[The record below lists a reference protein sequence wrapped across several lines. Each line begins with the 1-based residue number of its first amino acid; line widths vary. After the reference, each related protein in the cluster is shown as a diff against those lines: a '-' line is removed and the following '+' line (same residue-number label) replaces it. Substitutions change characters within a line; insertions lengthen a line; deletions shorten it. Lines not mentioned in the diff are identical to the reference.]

1 MMEKL
6 KKHISL
12 IVSILIVVGILFY
25 VSRIGSKLSSVIDI
39 IDRDIKKIDL
49 KLDSLNFANKKLKLQ
64 IDSLKLE
71 QKILIK
77 NYYYEY
83 ENINNI
89 KNYDSIVTIIRF
101 KLEQL
106 KSPKFD

>member
-1 MMEKL
+1 MIEKL
-6 KKHISL
+6 EKHISL
-12 IVSILIVVGILFY
+12 IISILIVIGTFIY
-25 VSRIGSKLSSVIDI
+25 MSSIGSRLDGVVNTIDKN
-39 IDRDIKKIDL
+39 IKKIDL
-49 KLDSLNFANKKLKLQ
+49 KLDSLNFVNEKLKLQ

-83 ENINNI
+83 EKINNI
-89 KNYDSIVTIIRF
+89 EDYDSIVTIIRF